1 MTPLVTDKLKK
12 LTTISATTV
21 IIIVSFALFLT
32 FVTFVSLS
40 QTSFAQPAENANQ
53 TSLHLVVRTV
63 KGPSDPFP
71 ANAFRGTSAFCEND
85 EIVTGGGFH
94 VVGPQRQAI
103 ITSSGPVEEEHGT
116 RLGWGTHGENPTN
129 IDGTIQ
135 AIVQCAKLV
144 R

>member
-1 MTPLVTDKLKK
+1 MMPLVTDKLKR

-21 IIIVSFALFLT
+21 ITILSFTLVLT
-32 FVTFVSLS
+32 FVIFVMLS
-40 QTSFAQPAENANQ
+40 QTSFAQPADNGNQ
-53 TSLHLVVRTV
+53 TTLHLVVRTV
-63 KGPSDPFP
+63 NGPSDPFP

-94 VVGPQRQAI
+94 VAGPQSQAI
-103 ITSSGPVEEEHGT
+103 ITSSGPVKEEHGT
-116 RLGWGTHGENPTN
+116 RLGWGTHGHNPTD

-135 AIVQCAKLV
+135 AIVHCAKLV